1 MKREYSVTGAISAA
15 AQSSKCSTKSSTICE
30 MKIIGTLLDS
40 LFNICA
46 IEPVLFIF
54 VLQILS
60 YTIVIDIHLGI

>member
-30 MKIIGTLLDS
+30 MKLIGTLLDS

-46 IEPVLFIF
+46 IEPVLICTSDFE
-54 VLQILS
+54 L
-60 YTIVIDIHLGI
+60 HNRH